1 MKNQYCGEPSWP
13 SQKKKK
19 ALEAT
24 GSLSATFQ
32 QSRDTIR
39 TMDSQ
44 DYLATNLQ
52 KGLRSE
58 EKSESQIN
66 QKATVVNRKES
77 VKPQAKV
84 VRDTWEMCRKMSGF
98 GVNCICTWTS
108 QVATGVK
115 TLPANAVRHK
125 KRGSD
130 PWVGKIPW
138 RRE

>member
-1 MKNQYCGEPSWP
+1 MVSPLGQAK
-13 SQKKKK
+13 KKKK

-66 QKATVVNRKES
+66 QKATVVNKKQS

-84 VRDTWEMCRKMSGF
+84 VRDTWE
-98 GVNCICTWTS
+98 VQVQIQCTPNPDIFLHIS
-108 QVATGVK
+108 QVSLT
-115 TLPANAVRHK
+115 TLA
-125 KRGSD
+125 
-130 PWVGKIPW
+130 
-138 RRE
+138 